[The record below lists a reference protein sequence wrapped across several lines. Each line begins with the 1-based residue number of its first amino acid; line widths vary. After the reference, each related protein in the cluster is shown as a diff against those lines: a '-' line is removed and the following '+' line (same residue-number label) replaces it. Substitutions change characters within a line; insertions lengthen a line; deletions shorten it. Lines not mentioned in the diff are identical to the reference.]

1 MQQLLSCGG
10 SSLRHAGARCRL
22 LHPQSWSVP
31 TTPWLWQQLVSGL
44 FPATISVAVCHESKV
59 GLLLKQAENAPVL
72 KIIITMGTEVDAADR
87 ELANKT
93 GIAVY
98 TFKEIEVR

>member
-1 MQQLLSCGG
+1 M
-10 SSLRHAGARCRL
+10 
-22 LHPQSWSVP
+22 
-31 TTPWLWQQLVSGL
+31 
-44 FPATISVAVCHESKV
+44 CHESKV